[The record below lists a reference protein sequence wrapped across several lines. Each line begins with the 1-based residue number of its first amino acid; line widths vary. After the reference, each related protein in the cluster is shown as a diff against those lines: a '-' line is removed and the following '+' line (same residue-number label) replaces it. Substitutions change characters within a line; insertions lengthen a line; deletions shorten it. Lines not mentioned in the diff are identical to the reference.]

1 MGRSEEHPVT
11 QVSALFPGSYEES
24 RARFRGEI
32 QRVRKLWPGA
42 RLEGHRLALAEDDD
56 LTIDWIEADP
66 LERREKLLIL
76 TTGEHGIEG
85 RVGSAMLCLFLAEFL
100 PRLEPQSTGLLFVH
114 AINPWGMKHGRTSNA
129 RNVDLNRNFVRDPD
143 AFDPAINPDYGRLGS
158 TLNPEGPI
166 RSLFWSNVSFFL
178 RLLWHMAALG
188 TGRLRQ
194 AALLGQYRFPSGI
207 YYGGEALQ
215 EETRVLIDLYRR
227 HIRGHER
234 VVHLDMH
241 TGYGPRYQMGL
252 VNSALE
258 PRDSQEL
265 ARRFGYPLAVKAD
278 PSEFYPIQ
286 GDMIDYVYTLVG
298 EEFPEVGLYATSFE
312 FGTLGD
318 SLPAALRSL
327 RAVVFENRM
336 HRFGAGNQGVR
347 EWVEG
352 EFRELYVPQEERWR
366 AAAVADA
373 RQAFEG
379 ILGTEGFLSR
389 SQTQASEE

>member
-1 MGRSEEHPVT
+1 VA

-32 QRVRKLWPGA
+32 HRVRQLWPGA
-42 RLEGHRLALAEDDD
+42 RLGGHRLALAEDDD

-85 RVGSAMLCLFLAEFL
+85 RVGSAMLRLFLEEFL
-100 PRLEPQSTGLLFVH
+100 RRLAPQSTGLLFVH
-114 AINPWGMKHGRTSNA
+114 AINPWGMKHGRTANA

-143 AFDPAINPDYGRLGS
+143 VFDPAINPDYGRLAS

-178 RLLWHMAALG
+178 KLLWHGVTLG
-188 TGRLRQ
+188 PGRLRQ

-207 YYGGEALQ
+207 YYGGESLQ

-234 VVHLDMH
+234 VVHLDVH

-265 ARRFGYPLAVKAD
+265 ARRFAYPLVVKAD

-318 SLPAALRSL
+318 SLPAVLRSL
-327 RAVVFENRM
+327 RAVVFEKRM

-352 EFRELYVPQEERWR
+352 EFRELCVPQEERWR
-366 AAAVADA
+366 AVAVADA

-379 ILGTEGFLSR
+379 VLGAEGFLSR
-389 SQTQASEE
+389 SQSQAPEE